1 MMTYKSVKQIHCK
14 SKSKPPGF
22 CHIFIE

>member
-22 CHIFIE
+22 CHIFIK